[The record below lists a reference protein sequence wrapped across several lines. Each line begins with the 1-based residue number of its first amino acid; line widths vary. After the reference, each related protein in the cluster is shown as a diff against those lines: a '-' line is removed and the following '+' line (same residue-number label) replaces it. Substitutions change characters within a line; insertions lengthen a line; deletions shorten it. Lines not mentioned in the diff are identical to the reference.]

1 VLGRVIETYRAA
13 FRGLPRDVWLLSLV
27 ALINRSGTM
36 VLPFLSLYVAEERG
50 LSVSGAGRVLAV
62 YGLGAVAGSY
72 LGGWLSDRI
81 GSTLTQTFSLV
92 TSGFAFLA
100 FLHLDSPV
108 EIAAGAFLL
117 SLFAESFRPAVMADM
132 AHRAPP
138 EIAARAFALLRL
150 AVNVGMGIGPAIG
163 GFLALYDYDWLFIVD
178 AITCWLAAVT
188 LVATLGRT
196 APEVHDDPA
205 SQVAGGRSP
214 WRDGPFLLL
223 MLLMTVLASIFFQVF
238 STMPLYFSG
247 VYGLAENAIGLFLAF
262 NAALIVAFEMVLIH
276 SLEGRSRLILI
287 GFGAFLICAGLGLM
301 PLGSSIP
308 FIGFTIAVWTFGEM
322 LALPLTNVLV
332 ADRAGRTHRGRYMG
346 LYTMTFSV
354 AFVFAPAGGTWIY
367 EGFGPDILWYGAGA
381 CGVLLWVWALALRPA
396 FRSRSEPGP
405 S

>member
-1 VLGRVIETYRAA
+1 VLGRLIETYRAA

-81 GSTLTQTFSLV
+81 GSTLTQAFSLA

-100 FLHLDSPV
+100 FLLLDSPV

-163 GFLALYDYDWLFIVD
+163 GFLALYNYDWLFIVD
-178 AITCWLAAVT
+178 AITCWLAAVM
-188 LVATLGRT
+188 LVTTLGRRV
-196 APEVHDDPA
+196 PEVHDDPA
-205 SQVAGGRSP
+205 VGGGGGGGAG
-214 WRDGPFLLL
+214 
-223 MLLMTVLASIFFQVF
+223 
-238 STMPLYFSG
+238 
-247 VYGLAENAIGLFLAF
+247 
-262 NAALIVAFEMVLIH
+262 
-276 SLEGRSRLILI
+276 
-287 GFGAFLICAGLGLM
+287 
-301 PLGSSIP
+301 
-308 FIGFTIAVWTFGEM
+308 
-322 LALPLTNVLV
+322 
-332 ADRAGRTHRGRYMG
+332 
-346 LYTMTFSV
+346 
-354 AFVFAPAGGTWIY
+354 
-367 EGFGPDILWYGAGA
+367 GAGA
-381 CGVLLWVWALALRPA
+381 GRAGGGVVR
-396 FRSRSEPGP
+396 ET
-405 S
+405 